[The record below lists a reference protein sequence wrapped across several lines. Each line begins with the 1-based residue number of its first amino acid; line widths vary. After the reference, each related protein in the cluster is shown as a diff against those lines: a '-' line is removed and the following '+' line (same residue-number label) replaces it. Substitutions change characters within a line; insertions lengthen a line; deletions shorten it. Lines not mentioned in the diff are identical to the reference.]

1 MFGDEGPGLEKV
13 AVPLIGFPPL
23 LVPFQDR
30 NALCQAVKRPA
41 LNVLLRRTGVKDVL
55 GCRLRLARRTTGD
68 RRATYNEPKHV
79 FPLTRRRDSGTAI
92 TNGGWLRRLVRHCMP
107 SEESSQFCFLLG
119 PPAQNQRYRERDQ
132 PCGRKSKK
140 AIFWSLR
147 PSGYSSS
154 PTQRRKQTTQY
165 IR

>member
-55 GCRLRLARRTTGD
+55 GCRLRLARRTIGD

-107 SEESSQFCFLLG
+107 SEESSQFWFLLG

-140 AIFWSLR
+140 
-147 PSGYSSS
+147 GYILVFETIGVQQQ
-154 PTQRRKQTTQY
+154 PDTKEET
-165 IR
+165 